1 MYSNNKK
8 ITLIVKQISKLLK
21 TSEKKLVEIDDLKK
35 FEIWDSLIHLEILSI
50 LEKNFGKKITNIKN
64 LAQITSI
71 KKILSKL
78 E

>member
-1 MYSNNKK
+1 MSFNNKK
-8 ITLIVKQISKLLK
+8 TILIVKQISKLLK
-21 TSEKKLVEIDDLKK
+21 TSEKKLLETDDFKK

>member
-1 MYSNNKK
+1 MASNNKK

-21 TSEKKLVEIDDLKK
+21 TSEKKLLEIDDFKK